1 MLLLAFAVSVHAM
14 LVQKV
19 ESYYLNRSPIFVE
32 FDQKLTFAAT
42 KVTQSKNGR
51 LWLGGEG
58 KIRWETLEPE
68 PELLVSDGKTY
79 WFYTPPFSKG
89 DRGQVLIRT
98 AGQVQTDLLSEILRG
113 SLSTLEKKGHKVSES
128 GKEVVVTPKPK
139 SAGDLKEIQLTVDHA
154 SGKIDAVKLVYLSG
168 NLTQIAVK
176 KLTLKAPVPPGG
188 FRFSPDRNTDIIA
201 E

>member
-1 MLLLAFAVSVHAM
+1 MLIFAFVFAAHAV

-19 ESYYLNRSPIFVE
+19 ESYYQGRSPIYVE

-42 KVTQSKNGR
+42 KVTQIKNGR
-51 LWLGGEG
+51 LWLGGQG

-113 SLSTLEKKGHKVSES
+113 SLANLEKKGHRVSETA
-128 GKEVVVTPKPK
+128 KEVVVTPKPK
-139 SAGDLKEIQLTVDHA
+139 SAGDLKEIHLTVDNG
-154 SGKIDAVKLVYLSG
+154 SGKIEGVRLVYLSG
-168 NLTQIAVK
+168 NLTQIIVK

-188 FRFSPDRNTDIIA
+188 FKFVPDRNTDIIA